1 MSCFLQDAIPTA
13 VMDEF
18 EFGLNMLVEL
28 QNIGLVLVN
37 APDAFHSIQKT
48 YNIDRNGCTIDM
60 RGYQF
65 VFSEVKEPFNV
76 NFDSYL
82 LTKEGVVVYNLMTEP
97 MREDVMRMYKQIFSK
112 ECGGKALME
121 VRKL

>member
-1 MSCFLQDAIPTA
+1 METAENQRQASACGKVDAY
-13 VMDEF
+13 E
-18 EFGLNMLVEL
+18 
-28 QNIGLVLVN
+28 
-37 APDAFHSIQKT
+37 
-48 YNIDRNGCTIDM
+48 M

-82 LTKEGVVVYNLMTEP
+82 LTKEGVVIYNLMTEP
-97 MREDVMRMYKQIFSK
+97 MREDIMRMYKRIFS
-112 ECGGKALME
+112 EGCRGKASME